1 MTPECR
7 VRVAQALG
15 RDLRPDEI
23 AEVDARIGRSARYLN
38 RNDPDWETLKP
49 REQWIRAGDHAGR
62 AYRAEVEDLLRPFD
76 MDYRLR
82 QAGREVMGEDF
93 ERMVEA
99 GRIRFMDR
107 ASDMPQYR
115 GGEHDNAVAWTSS
128 DDGHV
133 VLFRDRMEPDAM
145 EEILLHEVGTHAGM
159 EGYLGEKGWAD
170 LKQRV
175 DDGLQAGEPEW
186 LDAAALVPRDTPA
199 EHILEEVLAYRI
211 QSAVGPDKFVS
222 AALTKMRAWIFRHV
236 PFVRGRVKLTH
247 AVLRE
252 LALGALRREAGL
264 ARKLVR
270 RGGILR
276 SVPVESEGSFSKP
289 PAASKALPFEV
300 FAEEMRAIR
309 KDWAPDEIQRAY
321 QLHILYAG
329 LTSPARGAG
338 AAVPDVQP
346 ERAGQSPARPDAGD
360 FAAAEKELAARSATG
375 GDLIAD
381 SEAIEKAFREG
392 ADADGTDLDNLVL
405 FHPDTEQEVTARQL
419 LDEIDADRKAVERL
433 RGCAY
438 P

>member
-7 VRVAQALG
+7 VRVARMLG
-15 RDLRPDEI
+15 RDLRPEEI

-38 RNDPDWETLKP
+38 RNDPDWDTLKP
-49 REQWIRAGDHAGR
+49 REQWVRAGDHAGR

-82 QAGREVMGEDF
+82 QAGREIMGEDF
-93 ERMVEA
+93 DRMMEA
-99 GRIRFMDR
+99 GRVQFMDR
-107 ASDMPQYR
+107 ASDLPQYR
-115 GGEHDNAVAWTSS
+115 SGIHDDAVAWTS
-128 DDGHV
+128 DADGRV
-133 VLFRDRMEPDAM
+133 VMFRDRMGPGAM
-145 EEILLHEVGTHAGM
+145 EEVLLHEVGTHAGM
-159 EGYLGEKGWAD
+159 QGYLGEKGWSD
-170 LKQRV
+170 LLQRV
-175 DDGLQAGEPEW
+175 DDGIQAREPEW
-186 LDAAALVPRDTPA
+186 LEAAARVPRDTPA

-211 QSAVGPDKFVS
+211 QFAQGADGFVS
-222 AALTKMRAWIFRHV
+222 SALTKMRAWIFRHV
-236 PFVRGRVKLTH
+236 PFVRGRVSLTH

-252 LALGALRREAGL
+252 LAMGALRREAGL

-270 RGGILR
+270 RGGILK
-276 SVPVESEGSFSKP
+276 SVPVESEGRFSKAP
-289 PAASKALPFEV
+289 PASKALPFEV

-329 LTSPARGAG
+329 LTTPARAPG

-346 ERAGQSPARPDAGD
+346 ERPAARPDAGD
-360 FAAAEKELAARSATG
+360 FAAAEKELAARAQTG

-405 FHPDTEQEVTARQL
+405 YHPETEQEVTARQL
-419 LDEIDADRKAVERL
+419 LDELDADRKAVERL